1 MFKKMISKATQKVSE
16 VSSKAE
22 ESLGGIKDSSKVID
36 KYWPMIEGM
45 LVKNFLSKTTTN
57 LDDAA
62 LEKVLSTAYEALP
75 APVRLVLPKEKFI
88 EFCLSKKGD
97 ILQKAKSTAPISLEE
112 LLPKFIAVVSVVD
125 GVNDELIREGVKI
138 LEEKEIDSSNLAK
151 FIGEF
156 VVQRALSKEEF
167 EIRVSEVIIEA
178 KGMEDDKKEEL
189 KAIID
194 RLGVKELEIIKEIG

>member
-125 GVNDELIREGVKI
+125 GVNEKIIKKGVEV

-156 VVQRALSKEEF
+156 VIQRALSKDEF
-167 EIRVSEVIIEA
+167 EIRVSEIIIEA
-178 KGMEDDKKEEL
+178 KGIEEDKKEEL

>member
-1 MFKKMISKATQKVSE
+1 MISKATQKVSE